1 MKVPSTGAKG
11 GRGHPRGRLNSN
23 SRASPELINIGLL
36 IKSTMEKKIKLVST
50 PGETHFHR
58 FRHIFGLKK
67 VQKKITL
74 YEKLVF
80 LEGFGLGDPS
90 QLIRREIL

>member
-1 MKVPSTGAKG
+1 
-11 GRGHPRGRLNSN
+11 
-23 SRASPELINIGLL
+23 
-36 IKSTMEKKIKLVST
+36 MEKKITLVSR
-50 PGETHFHR
+50 PGDAHFHG

-90 QLIRREIL
+90 QSIRREIL